1 MNMTDRE
8 AQTIIINMMSKTN
21 DTEEIKALATASA
34 ALSLKEQF
42 IKRLNQMKEENNAS
56 S

>member
-1 MNMTDRE
+1 MTDRE
-8 AQTIIINMMSKTN
+8 AQIIIINMMSKTN
-21 DTEEIKALATASA
+21 DTNEIEALATASA

-42 IKRLNQMKEENNAS
+42 VKRLKQMKEDNNES

>member
-1 MNMTDRE
+1 MTDRE
-8 AQTIIINMMSKTN
+8 AQIIIISMMSKTN
-21 DTEEIKALATASA
+21 DIKEIEALATASA

-42 IKRLNQMKEENNAS
+42 VKRLNQMKEENNAS

>member
-1 MNMTDRE
+1 MTDRE
-8 AQTIIINMMSKTN
+8 AQIIIINMMAKTK
-21 DTEEIKALATASA
+21 DSEEIEALAKASA

-42 IKRLNQMKEENNAS
+42 VKRLDQMKEENNAS